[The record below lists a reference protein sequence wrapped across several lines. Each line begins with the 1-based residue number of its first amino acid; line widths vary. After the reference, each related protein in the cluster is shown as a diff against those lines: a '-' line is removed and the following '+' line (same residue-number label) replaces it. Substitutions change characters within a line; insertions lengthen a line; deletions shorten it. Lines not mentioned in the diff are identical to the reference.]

1 MPLLLAI
8 VLGGCKEENKF
19 APPPPPQVGVA
30 RPVQQSVQ
38 AYLEGTGNTVAV
50 NTIDL
55 VARVKGFLTA
65 VDYQDGAAAKRG
77 ETLFVIEP
85 ALYQAQLEQAQ
96 ASLAIAQAQ
105 LGQSQADLDRQATLF
120 RQNVVAQSTLDQS
133 RAKRTSDQGNVTN
146 AQANVTIAEIN
157 LGYTQVAAPFDG
169 VVTEHLVSVGALVG
183 GSSDTKLASLI
194 QLNPMY
200 ATFNVSEQDVL
211 RIRAT
216 IGQGRLSQ
224 ADFAKI
230 PIEIGLMN
238 EDGYPHKGVLQYISP
253 ELDPTTGTIQ
263 VRGVF
268 ENADRALLPGF
279 FVRVRVL
286 TSARATAALLV
297 PDRALGASQQ
307 GRYLLVVN
315 KQDEVEQRFVKLG
328 AEIGALR
335 AIESGLEPD
344 DRVIVT
350 GAARAVP
357 GHKVAPTDVTIA
369 SVAAK

>member
-1 MPLLLAI
+1 MSLLLAI
-8 VLGGCKEENKF
+8 VLVGCKEQNKF
-19 APPPPPQVGVA
+19 APPSPPQVGVA
-30 RPVQQSVQ
+30 HPVRQSVQ

-50 NTIDL
+50 SSTDL

-65 VDYQDGAAAKRG
+65 IDYQDGAAAKRG

-85 ALYQAQLEQAQ
+85 DLYQAQLEQAQ

-105 LGQSQADLDRQATLF
+105 LSQSQADLDRQTTLLRQSVVSQAT
-120 RQNVVAQSTLDQS
+120 VEQS
-133 RAKRTSDQGNVTN
+133 RAKRASDQGNVTN
-146 AQANVTIAEIN
+146 AQAGVTIAGIN
-157 LGYTQVAAPFDG
+157 LGYTQVVAPFDG

-194 QLNPMY
+194 QINPIY

-216 IGQGRLSQ
+216 MAQGRLSQ

-230 PIEIGLMN
+230 PIEVGLMN

-253 ELDPTTGTIQ
+253 ELDPATGTIM

-279 FVRVRVL
+279 FVRARVP
-286 TSARATAALLV
+286 TSEHAAVSLLV
-297 PDRALGASQQ
+297 PDRVLGASQQ

-315 KQDEVEQRFVKLG
+315 GQDEVEQRFVKPG
-328 AEIGALR
+328 AEVGALR
-335 AIESGLEPD
+335 AIEAGLKPD

-350 GAARAVP
+350 GAGRAVP
-357 GHKVAPTDVTIA
+357 GQKVVPTETTIT
-369 SVAAK
+369 SVAAR